1 MKPCVRRRVS
11 LFSRISAMKTSL
23 SRLLTLLALAPAQAQ
38 IFRPGAASGAVLGA
52 MAGAIMGN
60 NSGSLNPNT

>member
-1 MKPCVRRRVS
+1 
-11 LFSRISAMKTSL
+11 MKTSL

-52 MAGAIMGN
+52 IAGAIIGN
-60 NSGSLNPNT
+60 NSDSLYHNT